1 MEWRAIPG
9 LEAYE
14 ATLTGHVRRRDTR
27 HRISRVG
34 NYYRLH
40 VNGQLHKLSPTDIAA
55 LAFPGPEVV
64 ELEMALRQ
72 AREGTNTATAP
83 VASPE
88 RPQPSVAAKPKEKR
102 PAPTYRACTVCLGKF
117 VPEGNEHV
125 CATCRKTGPK
135 RAQKRYCVVCGRLL
149 PPGYWRRCP
158 DHASP
163 EGAGHTEDDF
173 SGSVAL

>member
-40 VNGQLHKLSPTDIAA
+40 VNGQLHKLSPGDIVT

-64 ELEMALRQ
+64 ERLRARVAELEMALRQ

-83 VASPE
+83 VASP
-88 RPQPSVAAKPKEKR
+88 
-102 PAPTYRACTVCLGKF
+102 
-117 VPEGNEHV
+117 
-125 CATCRKTGPK
+125 
-135 RAQKRYCVVCGRLL
+135 
-149 PPGYWRRCP
+149 
-158 DHASP
+158 
-163 EGAGHTEDDF
+163 
-173 SGSVAL
+173 